1 MKDLIKEIMEL
12 MTMENYGRNVTN
24 NINNNQNFNI
34 NIMLHGRCKEDTM
47 NLTDLGKVH
56 LFFIPFLYYSM
67 IIKFAVSRILKLT
80 EMGYIDTIIVTCAL
94 LHTGNSS

>member
-34 NIMLHGRCKEDTM
+34 NIMLHGRCKDTM

-56 LFFIPFLYYSM
+56 LFFIQFC
-67 IIKFAVSRILKLT
+67 IIQ
-80 EMGYIDTIIVTCAL
+80 
-94 LHTGNSS
+94 